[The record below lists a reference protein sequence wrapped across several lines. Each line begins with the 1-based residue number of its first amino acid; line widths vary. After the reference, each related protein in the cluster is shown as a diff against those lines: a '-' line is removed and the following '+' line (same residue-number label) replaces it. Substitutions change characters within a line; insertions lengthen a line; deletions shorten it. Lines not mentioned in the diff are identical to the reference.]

1 MNNLSDENLI
11 AKEELSKHSIKKYE
25 FKSIADFPLEKPPE
39 KEESNQNSAPPPPP
53 KPPTP
58 PTPPKKQLFSCLLP
72 KTQEHSRPP
81 SQLQMQF

>member
-39 KEESNQNSAPPPPP
+39 KEESNQNSTPPPPP
-53 KPPTP
+53 
-58 PTPPKKQLFSCLLP
+58 
-72 KTQEHSRPP
+72 P
-81 SQLQMQF
+81 SNPLERSPWARG